1 VRRISRLQPKVEI
14 KGIQPNSIHQSSIGI
29 HRLSGLQSNPQAC
42 QFLRNSL
49 GIKGDW
55 LDIQRIS
62 ILASSQS
69 PTTSINLR
77 FIGPKDAISAVYRR
91 FRQIGD
97 RYIEDV
103 SKSINLPQFGVKNHQ
118 FWAF

>member
-14 KGIQPNSIHQSSIGI
+14 KRISTISIHQSSIGI
-29 HRLSGLQSNPQAC
+29 QRFSGLQSNPQAW